1 MQAARDHELSWPVV
15 MAAVTA
21 HATDVLPAEPGPVEV
36 LGIDETRRGR
46 PKWVFDQVSQ
56 VWQTSVDR

>member
-1 MQAARDHELSWPVV
+1 

-21 HATDVLPAEPGPVEV
+21 HATDVQPEQPEPVAV

-46 PKWVFDQVSQ
+46 PRWRQNPETEQWEVLADCFG
-56 VWQTSVDR
+56 